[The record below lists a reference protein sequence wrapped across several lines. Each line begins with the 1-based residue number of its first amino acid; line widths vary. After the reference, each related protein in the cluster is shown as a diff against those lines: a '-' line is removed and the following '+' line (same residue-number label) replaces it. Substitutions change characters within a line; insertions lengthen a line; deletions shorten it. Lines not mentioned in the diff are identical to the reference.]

1 MGKSDLFRK
10 SSLERISSP
19 EQLDEY
25 IKVVNP
31 NLILM
36 IIAVFSIL
44 FAGLVWIFSS
54 DIPKYQNIPG
64 VVISEDGK
72 KNLYSYVDIGTSK
85 KLTVGMDTRI
95 SPDYLPP
102 EEYGYI
108 NGKITKIGLQVVDSE
123 DIMNKFTN
131 PSIVA
136 SILPSGTCIEV
147 VTELGSP
154 SKEEIASVD
163 IIDGSICISKV
174 VIGQEKAID
183 FIFNKKSGVNSSE
196 S

>member
-10 SSLERISSP
+10 SSLERVSSP

-36 IIAVFSIL
+36 IIAIFSIL

-54 DIPKYQNIPG
+54 DLPKYQNIPG
-64 VVISEDGK
+64 IVVSENGK

-85 KLTVGMDTRI
+85 KLTVGMDARI

-108 NGKITKIGLQVVDSE
+108 NGKIVKIGLQVVDSE
-123 DIMNKFTN
+123 DIINKFAN
-131 PSIVA
+131 PNIIA
-136 SILPSGTCIEV
+136 PILPTGTCIEV
-147 VTELGSP
+147 VTEFVSP
-154 SKEEIASVD
+154 SKDKIAEID
-163 IIDGSICISKV
+163 IIDGSVCTSKV
-174 VIGQEKAID
+174 VIGKEKAVDYIL
-183 FIFNKKSGVNSSE
+183 NKKRNRG
-196 S
+196 